1 MANRYSVEQHPRR
14 RQIERDIID
23 GVSCEKIA
31 SDYGGLSAN
40 AVRRYAKD
48 RMPEIMAVAKLEQ
61 VDGILERIEDCIVKI
76 SHFFDSVTDWLSDPK
91 DSGRPNFEPRA
102 SEMNVTV
109 EIIDKDESK
118 AVRRRMTMQ
127 ELVEYVEDR
136 EEGRKVKVLNATLA
150 IQDPRVTMLKTADV
164 LTRQLELLAKVKGQI
179 VENRT
184 TVLNV
189 TADVSEI
196 ADIARKALE
205 PYPEALSSFIAE
217 LQKKLEENDE
227 EE

>member
-40 AVRRYAKD
+40 AVRRYAKN

-76 SHFFDSVTDWLSDPK
+76 DHFFDSVTDWLSDPE

-109 EIIDKDESK
+109 EIMDKDESK

-136 EEGRKVKVLNATLA
+136 EEGRKAKVLNATLA